1 MLVFLITKMAVVTS
15 RANQQ
20 YCNNQIKVTE
30 TKICGGTRRWFQTS
44 TIDEDLILT
53 SFNHLKS
60 YNQLLIYF

>member
-1 MLVFLITKMAVVTS
+1 MLVFLITKMAAVTS

-53 SFNHLKS
+53 F
-60 YNQLLIYF
+60 LIT